1 MGGFGLIY
9 NELKSRGRYDLPMEL
24 YHIDVNHPKYEMAYH
39 WHSEFEII
47 RILAGSLKVRLNSR
61 EFVATEG
68 DIIFVNSETVHG
80 ATPDNCIYECIV
92 LAHEVLAVNDKVCGQ
107 LISNLVEH
115 VVAVNDHF
123 KSNEK
128 RISDSVNHLFDIM
141 NSNASYFEA
150 IGALYSVFG
159 VILKDKLYKASSGFA
174 KEDTVKNSKLKKV
187 LSFMRKNYSA
197 PLTLEQIS
205 EVAGMSPK
213 YFCYFFK
220 EMTQKT
226 PINYLNTYRIERA
239 ARKLL
244 TTDLSVTDIAYGC
257 GFNDL
262 SYFIKTFKSIKGIT
276 PNGLRKKGE

>member
-1 MGGFGLIY
+1 
-9 NELKSRGRYDLPMEL
+9 MEL

-47 RILAGSLKVRLNSR
+47 RILSGKLKVRLNRR
-61 EFVATEG
+61 EFVATKG
-68 DIIFVNSETVHG
+68 DIIFVNPETVHG
-80 ATPDNCIYECIV
+80 AMPDNCVYECIV
-92 LAHEVLAVNDKVCGQ
+92 LAHELLAVNDKVCGE
-107 LISNLVEH
+107 LISDLVEH
-115 VVAVNDHF
+115 VVVVNDHF
-123 KSNEK
+123 KNAKSEIANS
-128 RISDSVNHLFDIM
+128 INHLFEIM
-141 NSNASYFEA
+141 NENASYFEA
-150 IGALYSVFG
+150 MGALYTVFG
-159 VILKDKLYKASSGFA
+159 VILRDKLYNFSSGFA
-174 KEDTVKNSKLKKV
+174 KEDTVKNTKLKKV
-187 LSFMRKNYSA
+187 LSYMRKNYKSQ
-197 PLTLEQIS
+197 LSLEEIA

-226 PINYLNTYRIERA
+226 PINYLNAYRIECA

-262 SYFIKTFKSIKGIT
+262 SYFIKTFKAVKGIT